1 MGQRR
6 PRSGR
11 GAAILPGSVFSPQ
24 DLGSDDWLERLTRL
38 ARALGCKSFD
48 QELLE
53 LLNRVLPVDHCV
65 VFTYSADGL
74 GHLFTHGK
82 MPADRARELAED
94 YVRQFHARDPMFARL
109 VDGAAVGLDAPQPLD
124 LHSDYDPAY
133 RNHFFDRNDL
143 VDKTATIGRVE
154 HGSVLCNFYRM
165 GGSGPYSAEERR
177 RLERILPLITAFISA
192 HYQLVRTAS
201 RDLGGEDA
209 RGRTRSL
216 VHTIVGKC
224 VPPFD
229 RLTPREREV
238 CERILLGYTSIGIG
252 LDLDIAL
259 SSVLTYRKRAYEKLG
274 ISTQNELFALCL
286 DAAQRR

>member
-1 MGQRR
+1 M
-6 PRSGR
+6 
-11 GAAILPGSVFSPQ
+11 FTHE
-24 DLGSDDWLERLTRL
+24 DLGSDGWLERVGRL
-38 ARALGCKSFD
+38 ARALGRKSFE

-53 LLNRVLPVDHCV
+53 LLNLVLPVDHCV
-65 VFTYSADGL
+65 VFTYSADGV

-94 YVRQFHARDPMFARL
+94 YVRQFHERDPMFAKL
-109 VDGAAVGLDAPQPLD
+109 AGSDAADLDSPQPLD
-124 LHSDYDPAY
+124 LRSDYDPAY

-143 VDKTATIGRVE
+143 VDKTSTVGRLE

-165 GGSGPYSAEERR
+165 RGSGPYSVDDRR
-177 RLERILPLITAFISA
+177 LLERILPLVTAFISA
-192 HYQLVRTAS
+192 HYQLLKGALPHAPDGDS
-201 RDLGGEDA
+201 RI
-209 RGRTRSL
+209 RMRSL
-216 VHTIVGKC
+216 VHTIVGTRA
-224 VPPFD
+224 PPFE

-252 LDLDIAL
+252 LDLEIAL

-286 DAAQRR
+286 EAAQRR